1 MSEEF
6 GRALIVVVVVSASVG
21 IGLAAAKLRRPHHPV
36 VDVSGLGSTPGVVIF
51 TSTDCSNC
59 REALEIVRSQQ
70 LPVREVTNELEPGRL
85 AVAGVA
91 GVPLTVVVGADGA
104 QIVSFAG
111 VPPRRAFR
119 RAIQRA
125 SS

>member
-1 MSEEF
+1 MSEELA
-6 GRALIVVVVVSASVG
+6 RAFIAVG
-21 IGLAAAKLRRPHHPV
+21 VIAAAVGVGFVASKMRRPHHPV

-51 TSTDCSNC
+51 TSTECSSC
-59 REALEIVRSQQ
+59 HEALEVVRAQV

-85 AVAGVA
+85 EAAGVEA
-91 GVPLTVVVGADGA
+91 VPLTVVVAADGTETGT
-104 QIVSFAG
+104 FAG
-111 VPPRRAFR
+111 VPPRRAFQ